1 MNNDINGSGG
11 AGNGTWPSSSSY
23 LSENRTSSRALL
35 VPDFLTKTF
44 KIVTDPSTNSII
56 SWARSGESF
65 IIWDH
70 IRFSAEILPKY
81 FKHSNLSSFVYQLNN
96 YVKKIGVDHQW
107 EYENPNFQ
115 AGKEYLLTSITKRG
129 QNREKTTRIN
139 PSHRTININAV
150 EIKTNMLKNGIN
162 ESKMEIEKL
171 KARHSRMESHVKK
184 IQSELRKSEGKSRR
198 MRACWAAACE
208 EIFKMSNNNNNNNV
222 FGDDDDDHEV
232 KRKRKMEG
240 DDNTNMV
247 DYEFLKRMILQEDDD
262 DDVVVCEN
270 EVGSEMADKQAK
282 IAKDLEGLI
291 ANMADDQDGD

>member
-1 MNNDINGSGG
+1 MNNEI
-11 AGNGTWPSSSSY
+11 NGTWPSSSSFH
-23 LSENRTSSRALL
+23 LSKNRTSSRALL

-70 IRFSAEILPKY
+70 IKFSVEILPKY

-96 YVKKIGVDHQW
+96 YCFRKIGVDHQW

-129 QNREKTTRIN
+129 QNGEMTIRIN
-139 PSHRTININAV
+139 PSHRNINKNAV

-184 IQSELRKSEGKSRR
+184 FESELRKSEGKSRR

-208 EIFKMSNNNNNNNV
+208 EIFKMSKNNNNNNIV
-222 FGDDDDDHEV
+222 FGDDEV
-232 KRKRKMEG
+232 KRKRKIEG
-240 DDNTNMV
+240 NDNNV
-247 DYEFLKRMILQEDDD
+247 ADYEFLKRMILQEDDD
-262 DDVVVCEN
+262 DDDDDVVVCGN
-270 EVGSEMADKQAK
+270 EGGSEMADKQAK

-291 ANMADDQDGD
+291 ANMVDQDGN